1 MVPRFSAECMECA
14 ISRQAKGMPEEWSD
28 EKRTEYLRGVIKII
42 LEADPS
48 EGAPVVTG
56 RINALA
62 KEYGIPV
69 TDFTDIK
76 REYNL
81 LMLDILPELR
91 NKTANSKDPLA
102 AAIRIARAANYI
114 DFGTQVKVTK
124 EGLFSVL
131 EKSAEEELDPAEYGC
146 FLKDI
151 ENAGSLVYL
160 TDNCGEIVADMLLVE
175 VLKKLKPELKITVIV
190 RGMPVLND
198 ATMEDA
204 RMTGMTEI
212 AEVMGNGNGIAGTS
226 MENMDEISLSRLKNA
241 DVIISKGQAN
251 FETLNGCGMNVY
263 YLFLCKCRRFE
274 RRFHMR
280 KLEGVMANDLRLV

>member
-1 MVPRFSAECMECA
+1 MAPRFSAECMECA

-28 EKRTEYLRGVIKII
+28 EKRTEYLRGVLRII

-62 KEYGIPV
+62 GKYGIPAN
-69 TDFTDIK
+69 DFTDIK
-76 REYNL
+76 REYNR
-81 LMLDILPELR
+81 LMMDILPDLR
-91 NKTANSKDPLA
+91 TKVENAEDPLA

-124 EGLFSVL
+124 EGLFGVL
-131 EKSAEEELDPAEYGC
+131 EKSMDEKLNPAEYGC
-146 FLKDI
+146 FIKDI
-151 ENAGSLVYL
+151 ENACSLVYL

-175 VLKKLKPELKITVIV
+175 ELKKMKPKMKITVIV

-204 RMTGMTEI
+204 RMVGMTEI
-212 AEVMGNGNGIAGTS
+212 AEVIGNGNGIAGTS
-226 MENMDEISLSRLKNA
+226 MENMDGLSLSRLKDA
-241 DVIISKGQAN
+241 DVIVSKGQAN

-274 RRFHMR
+274 RRFRMK